1 MQYKL
6 TIESE
11 NKLCEMILEYVYKN
25 YEKLNMK
32 QVGNKFKN
40 IVANYTPR
48 HKNIIY
54 QVFFGTYNLTFKN
67 TIMIFEYN
75 KEGNFKGCSQE
86 IRYYSRIII
95 SCNSEDIIKEFVKCV
110 AEDKDI
116 NLNDKLNIYLPEL
129 HGEWIKYQ
137 EIPNRSLASIYID
150 EKDKSKILNDIKLFT
165 EAEDEYNKFG
175 IPYKRCYLFSG
186 IPGSGKTS
194 FIKAICREIGYNLS
208 ILAVSKKFDNS
219 SLMWAMSSITERS
232 ILLLEDIDC
241 LFQKRDA
248 TVDNPSLTF
257 SNFLN
262 ILDGVLYK
270 HGCIIFLTTNH
281 PEKLDHALLRIG
293 RIDQV
298 LEFSYP
304 KKKEIKRLFCDINND
319 ESDEND
325 ESFNKFYDTIKN
337 KNIPMSAIVN
347 FLFIN
352 RSNWQNNIDLLNSDK
367 FINKVLGNTEEKYLY
382 T

>member
-6 TIESE
+6 NVESE

-32 QVGNKFKN
+32 QVGDNKFKN
-40 IVANYTPR
+40 VVANYAQR
-48 HKNIIY
+48 HKNITY
-54 QVFFGTYNLTFKN
+54 QMFFGTYNLTFKN

-75 KEGNFKGCSQE
+75 KEGNFKGCSHE

-95 SCNSEDIIKEFVKCV
+95 SCNCEDILKEFVKVV
-110 AEDKDI
+110 AEDRDV
-116 NLNDKLNIYLPEL
+116 NLNDNLNIYVPET

-150 EKDKSKILNDIKLFT
+150 EKDKSKILNDIKSFT

-208 ILAVSKKFDNS
+208 ILAVSKKFDNEG
-219 SLMWAMSSITERS
+219 LMWSMSSITERS

-241 LFQKRDA
+241 LFQKRDV
-248 TVDNPSLTF
+248 TGDNPSLTF

-319 ESDEND
+319 ESDE
-325 ESFNKFYDTIKN
+325 SFNKFYDTIKN

-352 RSNWQNNIDLLNSDK
+352 RNNWQNNIDDLLNSDK
-367 FINKVLGNTEEKYLY
+367 FINKVLGNKEEKYLY